1 MTDADLLAIDQ
12 RIQRAGAANC
22 WTGTLGSLA
31 ADARRL
37 VRHIQEGRAMAEIPV
52 DHILQGE
59 AELRGRR
66 YTGDEA
72 EFVDD
77 EHPRP
82 VLRPLPPVEVV
93 DEIDSRNLAAY
104 VAEEERDFPPLG
116 PPIGQVACC
125 TGPAGWSW
133 SNYTPPAGTP
143 YTPLKRPL
151 GPPIGQVACCTGP
164 AGWSWSNYT
173 PPAGTPYTPLKRPGQ
188 KPCDPI
194 HLTSRKY
201 IDLLDKLRE
210 LHLSK
215 SADYGTT
222 DDPLANIRNGAAFV
236 GIEPWRACLV
246 RLSDKVT
253 RIGTYCA
260 KGTLT
265 HEGVED
271 SLLDLA
277 AYSLLTLLLHQE
289 PASST
294 PPLPPAGTGDD

>member
-1 MTDADLLAIDQ
+1 MAEEYPPRIEVPCNTCRGIVGLEPTCPDCYGYGTMRKRNSPSEPWKYADDDPPCFRPGFDKEDYERKAAAT
-12 RIQRAGAANC
+12 RGAA
-22 WTGTLGSLA
+22 A
-31 ADARRL
+31 AIRD
-37 VRHIQEGRAMAEIPV
+37 QSEYPV

-72 EFVDD
+72 EFVED
-77 EHPRP
+77 EPPRP
-82 VLRPLPPVEVV
+82 VLRPLPPVEAV
-93 DEIDSRNLAAY
+93 DEIESRNLAAY
-104 VAEEERDFPPLG
+104 VAGEERDFPPLG

-143 YTPLKRPL
+143 YTPLKRP
-151 GPPIGQVACCTGP
+151 
-164 AGWSWSNYT
+164 
-173 PPAGTPYTPLKRPGQ
+173 GQ
-188 KPCDPI
+188 KSSDPI
-194 HLTSRKY
+194 HPTSRKY
-201 IDLLDKLRE
+201 IDLLDKLRD

>member
-1 MTDADLLAIDQ
+1 MTDAELLAIDQ

-72 EFVDD
+72 EFLED
-77 EHPRP
+77 EPTRP
-82 VLRPLPPVEVV
+82 VLRPLPPVEAV
-93 DEIDSRNLAAY
+93 DEIDSRKLAAY
-104 VAEEERDFPPLG
+104 VAEEEADFPPLG
-116 PPIGQVACC
+116 P
-125 TGPAGWSW
+125 
-133 SNYTPPAGTP
+133 
-143 YTPLKRPL
+143 R
-151 GPPIGQVACCTGP
+151 
-164 AGWSWSNYT
+164 
-173 PPAGTPYTPLKRPGQ
+173 
-188 KPCDPI
+188 I
-194 HLTSRKY
+194 HPTSRKY
-201 IDLLDKLRE
+201 IDLLDKLRD

-222 DDPLANIRNGAAFV
+222 EDPLANIRNGAAFV

-277 AYSLLTLLLHQE
+277 AYSLLTLLLHEE

>member
-1 MTDADLLAIDQ
+1 MTPAEIKEIDC

-37 VRHIQEGRAMAEIPV
+37 VKHIHKGRAMADIPV

-59 AELRGRR
+59 AELKARR

-72 EFVDD
+72 EFIEEV
-77 EHPRP
+77 PRP
-82 VLRPLPPVEVV
+82 APTLRPLPPVKE
-93 DEIDSRNLAAY
+93 LAAY
-104 VAEEERDFPPLG
+104 VADEEKDFPPLVSPVDEVESRKAAAFTADG
-116 PPIGQVACC
+116 FYRDSIDELWSKVACL
-125 TGPAGWSW
+125 PEGWKI
-133 SNYTPPAGTP
+133 TTRA
-143 YTPLKRPL
+143 
-151 GPPIGQVACCTGP
+151 A
-164 AGWSWSNYT
+164 
-173 PPAGTPYTPLKRPGQ
+173 
-188 KPCDPI
+188 I
-194 HLTSRKY
+194 HPTSRKY
-201 IDLLDKLRE
+201 IDLLDKLRD

-215 SADYGTT
+215 SADYGTS

-260 KGTLT
+260 KGTLS

-271 SLLDLA
+271 SFLDLA

-289 PASST
+289 QTAA
-294 PPLPPAGTGDD
+294 PPLPAAGAGDD

>member
-1 MTDADLLAIDQ
+1 
-12 RIQRAGAANC
+12 
-22 WTGTLGSLA
+22 
-31 ADARRL
+31 
-37 VRHIQEGRAMAEIPV
+37 MAEIPV

-72 EFVDD
+72 EFVED

-82 VLRPLPPVEVV
+82 VLRPLPPVQAV

-104 VAEEERDFPPLG
+104 VAGEERDFPPF
-116 PPIGQVACC
+116 A
-125 TGPAGWSW
+125 
-133 SNYTPPAGTP
+133 
-143 YTPLKRPL
+143 R
-151 GPPIGQVACCTGP
+151 
-164 AGWSWSNYT
+164 
-173 PPAGTPYTPLKRPGQ
+173 
-188 KPCDPI
+188 I
-194 HLTSRKY
+194 HPTSRKY

>member
-37 VRHIQEGRAMAEIPV
+37 VRHIQEDRAMAEIPV

-72 EFVDD
+72 EFLED
-77 EHPRP
+77 EPPRP
-82 VLRPLPPVEVV
+82 VLRPLPPVE
-93 DEIDSRNLAAY
+93 ELAAY
-104 VAEEERDFPPLG
+104 VAEEERDFPPL
-116 PPIGQVACC
+116 A
-125 TGPAGWSW
+125 
-133 SNYTPPAGTP
+133 
-143 YTPLKRPL
+143 R
-151 GPPIGQVACCTGP
+151 
-164 AGWSWSNYT
+164 
-173 PPAGTPYTPLKRPGQ
+173 
-188 KPCDPI
+188 I
-194 HLTSRKY
+194 HRTSRKFL
-201 IDLLDKLRE
+201 DLLDKLRD

-294 PPLPPAGTGDD
+294 PPPPPAGTGDD